1 MDISTLGYA
10 LLAILARGPL
20 SGYELAQRMKKPIGF
35 FWQSQLSQIYPE
47 LAHLEAQGCVTH
59 LVIVQEDRPQKK
71 VYTITESG
79 SATLKVWVT
88 RSPTPAPERN
98 ELLLKTYAIW
108 LADPEAAIELFRTQE
123 QAHAERL
130 ALYERDKARIERE
143 SGGMPRS
150 HEPLF
155 GNYATVQIGIAYE
168 REYVDWCHW
177 MTEQFEQ
184 ALESQ
189 LQDSQ

>member
-20 SGYELAQRMKKPIGF
+20 SGYDLAQRMKKPIGF

-59 LVIVQEDRPQKK
+59 KVIVQEDRPQKK
-71 VYTITESG
+71 VYTITDAG
-79 SATLKVWVT
+79 STALKAWVT
-88 RSPTPAPERN
+88 RSPTPPPERN

-108 LADPEAAIELFRTQE
+108 LADSEAAIELFRTQE
-123 QAHAERL
+123 QMHAERL
-130 ALYERDKARIERE
+130 ALYEHDRIRIEQE
-143 SGGMPRS
+143 SGRVPHP

-155 GNYATVQIGIAYE
+155 GNYATVRMGIAYE
-168 REYVDWCHW
+168 HEYVEWCHW
-177 MTEQFEQ
+177 MAEQFEL
-184 ALESQ
+184 ALASQ